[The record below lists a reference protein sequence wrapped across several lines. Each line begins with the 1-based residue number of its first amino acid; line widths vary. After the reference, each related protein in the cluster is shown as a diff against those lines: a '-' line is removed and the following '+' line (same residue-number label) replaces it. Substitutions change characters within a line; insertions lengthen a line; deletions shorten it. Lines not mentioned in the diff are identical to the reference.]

1 MCSRLRLNQKYSVFS
16 TSAPSGRKFLKGIDL
31 LTGMRD
37 DERDD
42 PFDEFINEIERMMN
56 EMMGGE
62 AGFHFEQRAESTVEA
77 GQDIHVDVHENDD
90 EVRVIADIPGVNKDD
105 IDLKCDG
112 RTLHLDAASDTRDYR
127 QRISLPSPVDEHSA
141 SATYNNG
148 VLEVVFERDSES
160 TSIDI

>member
-1 MCSRLRLNQKYSVFS
+1 
-16 TSAPSGRKFLKGIDL
+16 
-31 LTGMRD
+31 MRD

-42 PFDEFINEIERMMN
+42 PFDEFISEIERMMN

-62 AGFHFEQRAESTVEA
+62 ASFHFEQRSESNLEP
-77 GQDIHVDVHENDD
+77 GQDVHVDVHESAE
-90 EVRVIADIPGVNKDD
+90 EVRVIADIPGVSKED

-112 RTLHLDAASDTRDYR
+112 RTLHLDAASDTREYR
-127 QRISLPSPVDEHSA
+127 ERVSLPSPVDEHSA